1 MSTRNGGS
9 QKKNGVRR
17 NKICLMRRGGL
28 PYASCSCVPDF
39 PVVLPLVEFLS
50 IARSAPSALHLFA
63 SLLLIISF
71 PSVYFFSPFTN
82 TYPPQSLLSLV
93 SPSAYRHSYSA
104 RIRSA
109 PVASYRLF
117 RPVSHPTYPSDQKLI
132 RPQALFVRK
141 RHQSTNACTWTPIH
155 FIIAF
160 HVPLLL
166 SYSTT
171 PVLNTRTGKSSKYTF

>member
-1 MSTRNGGS
+1 MPDAER
-9 QKKNGVRR
+9 GVCRT
-17 NKICLMRRGGL
+17 
-28 PYASCSCVPDF
+28 
-39 PVVLPLVEFLS
+39 PVVPVSLISQSFCLSLNSCQLRALRLPPCIIRFS
-50 IARSAPSALHLFA
+50 PIDHLP
-63 SLLLIISF
+63 I
-71 PSVYFFSPFTN
+71 PSVYFFSPSTN